1 MKLSGVKYLTDQGV
15 ENIWKNKMMAFAT
28 FCVLLI
34 SLLLVGMASL
44 FYLNMN
50 SMISGLNDQNEI
62 DVIME
67 LGTSEEENKAAE
79 EALKNIDNIKS
90 ISFKSKEQALN
101 ETKQGIAP
109 ADKILSSSST
119 YIEGDASFMPDIFIV
134 TVFDTEKINETSAQI
149 MAISN
154 VQETQSSP
162 QVAEF
167 LRELRRVV
175 TLIAG
180 TIILA
185 LSIVS
190 MIMISNTTKSS
201 VFARREEIQIMKYVG
216 ATNTFIKMPFFV
228 EGLITGLF
236 AGIGSFFITWA
247 VYSSAYDILINQQTL
262 MQAVNVS
269 NVIPFKDIRLTVL
282 ISYLGIGS
290 LIGAMGSVV
299 STRKHINV

>member
-44 FYLNMN
+44 FYLNIN

-62 DVIME
+62 DVIMN

-101 ETKQGIAP
+101 ETKQGIAS

-282 ISYLGIGS
+282 ISYLGVGS

>member
-101 ETKQGIAP
+101 ETKQDIAP

-282 ISYLGIGS
+282 ISYLGVGS